1 MPASAK
7 NPDFAERSSVVAA
20 KVRQK
25 FDELDWTQ
33 QQLIERAS
41 ISRTYVQ
48 ALLNNRGSASPDRPE
63 GRYKPFNPTLDVI
76 WKLAEALDLDPAYL
90 VDSTRPIEPSV
101 HQKRPAGPHGR
112 PDLVNPTGDT

>member
-7 NPDFAERSSVVAA
+7 NPDFAERSSAVAA
-20 KVRQK
+20 KVRRR
-25 FDELDWTQ
+25 FDELGWTQ

-48 ALLNNRGSASPDRPE
+48 ALLNNRGSASPNRTD
-63 GRYKPFNPTLDVI
+63 GSYKPFNPTLDVI

-90 VDSTRPIEPSV
+90 VDSRRPIEPLG
-101 HQKRPAGPHGR
+101 HQKQPTGAHGR
-112 PDLVNPTGDT
+112 PDIASPDGP